1 MGILINAPTRHREPG
16 APPVEAND
24 ASPDLTGA
32 LHIREVVRITGRV
45 LDELRRN
52 GGGNWDA
59 HYDAMVKALGEHVA
73 SHNALSAEE
82 LADVRV
88 AQRAVRRHDLAPERL
103 AELAVAWVAKN
114 PNPIPLPPPAYRR

>member
-1 MGILINAPTRHREPG
+1 MQG
-16 APPVEAND
+16 
-24 ASPDLTGA
+24 
-32 LHIREVVRITGRV
+32 EVVRITGRV

-82 LADVRV
+82 LADLRV
-88 AQRAVRRHDLAPERL
+88 AQRTVRRDDLAPERL

-114 PNPIPLPPPAYRR
+114 PDPIPLPTPAYRR